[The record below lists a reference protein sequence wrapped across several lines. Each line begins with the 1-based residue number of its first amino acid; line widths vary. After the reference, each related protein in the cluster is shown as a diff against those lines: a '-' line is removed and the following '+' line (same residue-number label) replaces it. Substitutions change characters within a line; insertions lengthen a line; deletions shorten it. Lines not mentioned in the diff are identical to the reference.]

1 MDDNVDIMCGISS
14 RENRMHGHACSQT
27 EQNRMESA
35 KTKTKMKMKMKM
47 KMKYQPCH
55 RSAVTSHQ
63 SEGEKQKTKME
74 NGRVEGAGRTGQCSA
89 KVTYSSSCTRN
100 KTKRNEI
107 ESNKAVCTE
116 PSRVGLGLG
125 CGHGRA

>member
-1 MDDNVDIMCGISS
+1 MVMHVHRQNRIEWNGIS
-14 RENRMHGHACSQT
+14 ENENENENKNENKNENEIPTMS
-27 EQNRMESA
+27 S
-35 KTKTKMKMKMKM
+35 
-47 KMKYQPCH
+47 
-55 RSAVTSHQ
+55 VTSHQ